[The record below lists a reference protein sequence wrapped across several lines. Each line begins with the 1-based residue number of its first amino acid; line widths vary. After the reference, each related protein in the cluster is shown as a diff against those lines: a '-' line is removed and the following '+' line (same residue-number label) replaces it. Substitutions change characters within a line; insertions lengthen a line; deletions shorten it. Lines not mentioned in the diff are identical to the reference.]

1 MYKIV
6 LSFVLFFFSVQFVDA
21 QLVVDSKSPLNTN
34 DTVSIVQQ
42 KLHSP
47 HKATLYEAIVPG
59 LGHIYNKKY
68 WNLPFTYA
76 GFGITIFFIADN
88 TKKYKKYRDAYA
100 DFSKYRKYLIA
111 RPEFP
116 LPESP
121 PEQQRFREL
130 RDADFEKYTPAQLE
144 SFNTA
149 LRNGKDA
156 FKRYRDLSYISLG
169 AVYVLNVIWATVDAH
184 FFYYDVSEDLS
195 LQIQPQ
201 LIITDDYRQG
211 LGVGLV
217 LRF

>member
-6 LSFVLFFFSVQFVDA
+6 LSFIVLFFSLQSVVA
-21 QLVVDSKSPLNTN
+21 QDIREESYVLNAK
-34 DTVSIVQQ
+34 DTIRVAQQ
-42 KLHSP
+42 KVHSP
-47 HKATLYEAIVPG
+47 HRATLYEAIVPG

-76 GFGITIFFIADN
+76 GFGVTIFFIADN

-100 DFSKYRKYLIA
+100 DFSRYRKYLIA

-121 PEQQRFREL
+121 PESQRFREL